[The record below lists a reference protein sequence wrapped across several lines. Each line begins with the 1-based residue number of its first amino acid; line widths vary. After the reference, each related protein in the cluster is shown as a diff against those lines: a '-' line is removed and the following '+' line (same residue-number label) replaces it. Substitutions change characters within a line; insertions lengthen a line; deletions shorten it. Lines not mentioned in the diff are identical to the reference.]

1 MKKLCFVML
10 ILFAGT
16 VRAEGLQTYVADDIH
31 TLDAQ
36 VQMALTARAALAN
49 DTAVVLVRDGQV
61 PALAGKADLVAN
73 AQSKD
78 VKFYVCDTDMRAYKD
93 PSLPDGV
100 EIVDTTPDDHASPRS
115 TISRILSRLC
125 RREGS

>member
-1 MKKLCFVML
+1 MKKLGFLLLV
-10 ILFAGT
+10 LFAG
-16 VRAEGLQTYVADDIH
+16 VARAEGLQKYVADDIH

-61 PALAGKADLVAN
+61 PTLESKAELVTS
-73 AQSKD
+73 AQSKG
-78 VKFYVCDTDMRAYKD
+78 VKFYVCDTDMRAYKN

-100 EIVDTTPDDHASPRS
+100 EVVDTSPDDHASPRS
-115 TISRILSRLC
+115 TISRILSRVC

>member
-1 MKKLCFVML
+1 MKKLGFLLLV
-10 ILFAGT
+10 LFACAA
-16 VRAEGLQTYVADDIH
+16 RAEGLQKYVADDIH

-61 PALAGKADLVAN
+61 PALESKAELVAS
-73 AQSKD
+73 AQSKG
-78 VKFYVCDTDMRAYKD
+78 VKFYVCDTDMSAYKNPD
-93 PSLPDGV
+93 LPDGV
-100 EIVDTTPDDHASPRS
+100 EVVDTSPDDHASPRS
-115 TISRILSRLC
+115 TISRILSRVC